1 MVSGFFTSPWDHS
14 RIFSGDASEIRIALN
29 ESGSFGFSKKLKMS
43 FTSWVSL
50 MGYASR
56 LRRRRLRGYFACHLF
71 QRRLVLARR
80 RWILDQLHVEAERL
94 QLLEE
99 HVERLGQTR
108 LENVLAFDD
117 GLVHAR
123 AAHHVVRLDG
133 QELLQAVGSAIGLHR
148 PDLHLA
154 QTLAAELSLAAQRL

>member
-50 MGYASR
+50 YG
-56 LRRRRLRGYFACHLF
+56 LRRSRFSGYFACHF
-71 QRRLVLARR
+71 FNRRLVFAWRR
-80 RWILDQLHVEAERL
+80 RIFDQLHVQAERL
-94 QLLEE
+94 QLFQE

-108 LENVLAFDD
+108 LEHVLALDD
-117 GLVHAR
+117 RLVHAR
-123 AAHHVVRLDG
+123 AADHVVRL
-133 QELLQAVGSAIGLHR
+133 
-148 PDLHLA
+148 
-154 QTLAAELSLAAQRL
+154 